1 MEEAAELGNYRI
13 VDIEGSEYWIEA
25 ESPAAL
31 ARVIR
36 EFVTGQ
42 L

>member
-13 VDIEGSEYWIEA
+13 VDVGGSEYWIQA
-25 ESPAAL
+25 ENPAAL

-36 EFVTGQ
+36 DFVAGR